1 MGVVIETQRL
11 IFKQITHQ
19 DLDALLKI
27 YKSPKNMK
35 LVPNAKFDWNK
46 EKLWRKYERLN
57 QNYKNGFGIY
67 TILRKEDQSIIGEA
81 GLYNSFDDEKH
92 LELGYILDH
101 QYWNKAYGT
110 GICQALIK
118 YAFEKLK
125 VEKLT
130 ARMIKDNIG
139 SKRVSEKCGM
149 RFFKEGISE
158 NGYPFLQY
166 EIKYN
171 SPKSE

>member
-1 MGVVIETQRL
+1 MKDIFIFQTQRL

-19 DLDALLKI
+19 NLDALLEI
-27 YKSPKNMK
+27 YQSPKNMK
-35 LVPNAKFDWNK
+35 LVPNAKMDWTK
-46 EKLWRKYERLN
+46 EGLWEKYERLN

-67 TILRKEDQSIIGEA
+67 IILRKEDQSIIGEA
-81 GLYNSFDDEKH
+81 GLYDSFDDEKH

-101 QYWNKAYGT
+101 QYWNQSYGT
-110 GICQALIK
+110 EICEALID
-118 YAFEKLK
+118 YAFEELK

-149 RFFKEGISE
+149 RLFKKGISE
-158 NGYPFLQY
+158 NGYPYLQY
-166 EIKYN
+166 QIE
-171 SPKSE
+171 S

>member
-1 MGVVIETQRL
+1 MGIAIETQRL

-19 DLDALLKI
+19 DLDALLEI
-27 YKSPKNMK
+27 YQSPKNMK
-35 LVPNAKFDWNK
+35 LVPNAKLDWTK
-46 EKLWRKYERLN
+46 EGLWKKYERLN

-67 TILRKEDQSIIGEA
+67 TILRKEDRSVIGEA
-81 GLYNSFDDEKH
+81 GLYYSFNDEKH

-101 QYWNKAYGT
+101 HYWNKAYGT
-110 GICQALIK
+110 EICKALIH
-118 YAFEKLK
+118 YAFEELK

-149 RFFKEGISE
+149 RFFKEGISG
-158 NGYPFLQY
+158 NGYPYLQY
-166 EIKYN
+166 QIEN
-171 SPKSE
+171 